1 MLNIVTSNNSS
12 IFRQLGAPAFRRVGI
27 DHHVGSDGEEVL
39 ELVRRFEPDVLIVDS
54 ELPGVSGYEVS
65 RRVKDDPDFAATRV
79 VVVVDGALTLPII
92 RELSA
97 CRCDE
102 VLVTPAPGEELFHK
116 VARLIGLPVRTQ
128 RRMTVELRAVATT
141 GVKVVAGRVLD
152 LNQDGVRLE
161 LEQEV
166 PEASDVKLRI
176 SGSGAARPVVAQ
188 GRVIWQQARDDGLVS
203 CGIQFVDVSEQAQ
216 VLLEDWSLW
225 DIVSLDESTTQVFL
239 QGEFREHTVFHRLA
253 GELQGRVEFDLSGVR
268 YLNSSGVR
276 KWVDFLRYLDKVSEY
291 SFVRCSVAFINQ
303 ASMVPEVLGSGRV
316 ESFKVPYACDQCDL
330 EEERLLQTSALVLD
344 GRWPPELPA
353 FACPR
358 CGGELL
364 FDDLPGRFFAFL
376 MDSGSSGR

>member
-12 IFRQLGAPAFRRVGI
+12 IFRQLGAPAFRRVGVE
-27 DHHVGSDGEEVL
+27 HHVGADGREIL
-39 ELVRRFEPDVLIVDS
+39 DLVYKVHPEVLIVDS
-54 ELPGVSGYEVS
+54 ELPGLTGYEVS
-65 RRVKDDPDFAATRV
+65 RRVKDDPELASIRV

-116 VARLIGLPVRTQ
+116 VARLVGLPVRTQ
-128 RRMTVELRAVATT
+128 RRMTVELRAVATS
-141 GVKVVAGRVLD
+141 GVKVVTGRVLD
-152 LNQDGVRLE
+152 LNQEGARLE
-161 LEQEV
+161 LEEPV
-166 PEASDVKLRI
+166 PDASDVKIRI
-176 SGSGAARPVVAQ
+176 SGAGAQRPVVAQ
-188 GRVIWQQARDDGLVS
+188 GRVIWQQTTDDGLVS
-203 CGIQFVDVSEQAQ
+203 CGVQFMDVSEQAQ

-225 DIVSLDESTTQVFL
+225 DVVPLDDGTQQVFL
-239 QGEFREHTVFHRLA
+239 QGEFREHTVFDRLA
-253 GELQGRVEFDLSGVR
+253 AMLEGVVEFDLSGVR

-276 KWVDFLRYLDKVSEY
+276 KWVDFLRSLEKVTQY

-303 ASMVPEVLGSGRV
+303 ASMVPEVLGLGRV

-330 EEERLLQTSALVLD
+330 EEERLLQTSALVID
-344 GRWPPELPA
+344 GRWPPEMPS

-358 CGGELL
+358 CGGDLL

-376 MDSGSSGR
+376 MQGDHETV